1 VPWACG
7 WGQGQGTQTPRVETL
22 GYEWEEVVSAS
33 HCSGKRT
40 EVRGRGAPV
49 PHGWDL
55 TKEVVSIIKKRI
67 AISPMVVL
75 STSELRMVKVNLEYE
90 GGVSLL
96 ARFGNKPNRLVES
109 QSKYWFLLEWI

>member
-1 VPWACG
+1 MVI
-7 WGQGQGTQTPRVETL
+7 RF
-22 GYEWEEVVSAS
+22 
-33 HCSGKRT
+33 
-40 EVRGRGAPV
+40 
-49 PHGWDL
+49 
-55 TKEVVSIIKKRI
+55 
-67 AISPMVVL
+67 SPDL